1 MKRSIRL
8 ALIAIIALCSHT
20 KLLAQ
25 ESMEDKIT
33 LSIDR
38 WDGRYDLGETVTNP
52 RRKKTA

>member
-38 WDGRYDLGETVTNP
+38 
-52 RRKKTA
+52 